1 MGARTPVP
9 RISPGSW
16 ARVVI
21 AVRGGPFFQPET
33 KIFGLTFS
41 SENVVSN
48 EIMYL
53 LEEVL
58 EEKDALRPCLLSPE
72 V

>member
-1 MGARTPVP
+1 MYLCVEAVSVT
-9 RISPGSW
+9 
-16 ARVVI
+16 I

-33 KIFGLTFS
+33 KLFGLIFS
-41 SENVVSN
+41 NKNIVMN

-58 EEKDALRPCLLSPE
+58 EEKDALRPYLLSPE